1 MVAAA
6 AVLLWGIYAKATV
19 DDTWFFFFCHVCV
32 LIQGR
37 KLGQFD

>member
-19 DDTWFFFFCHVCV
+19 DDTSFFFCHAFV